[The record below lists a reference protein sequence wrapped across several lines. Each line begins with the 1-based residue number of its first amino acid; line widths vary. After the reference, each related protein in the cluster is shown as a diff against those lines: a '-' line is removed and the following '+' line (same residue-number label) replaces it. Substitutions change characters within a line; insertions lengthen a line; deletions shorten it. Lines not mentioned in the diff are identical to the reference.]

1 MHKNKPG
8 SEKTGR
14 VPLSLSFF
22 LNDCYHQA
30 PSPDSTLA
38 LRWGVC
44 RGMYSHDGPAQ
55 VDGCAA
61 PVHGVI
67 QDAEGE
73 AGHFGLHQNAEVI
86 TCGAN
91 KRVSH
96 QAPRRWESQGALRCR
111 YPRDFAA
118 DLQAEKTA
126 TNRLAVYSVSIGLS
140 GNGSLSTRKVYLYI
154 AIMLRRPRLSSGGSS
169 PGPNWLILAF
179 SFENCPSDAA

>member
-1 MHKNKPG
+1 MQSLPRTSLSHRAFADALPSIWPLFIFLQLMPQVFYDSRRFCVHKNKPG
-8 SEKTGR
+8 SEKTGH

-38 LRWGVC
+38 LRWRVC
-44 RGMYSHDGPAQ
+44 RGMYSHEGPAQ

-111 YPRDFAA
+111 YPPRAMEHPC
-118 DLQAEKTA
+118 QGC
-126 TNRLAVYSVSIGLS
+126 RV
-140 GNGSLSTRKVYLYI
+140 KVNEGFCC
-154 AIMLRRPRLSSGGSS
+154 RS
-169 PGPNWLILAF
+169 PG
-179 SFENCPSDAA
+179 